1 MPFEEG
7 EVQTASVHY
16 AYVCKKPIPKVEKV
30 QPKVEENEDEEGEG
44 EEKP

>member
-16 AYVCKKPIPKVEKV
+16 AYVCKKPIPKVKEV
-30 QPKVEENEDEEGEG
+30 KVEEEEEV
-44 EEKP
+44 